1 MLKYTDVMRLIIN
14 ELNGMTILNLR
25 INQFG
30 SNEMRKHKNSSFGN
44 QSSFASSLIAV
55 SGR

>member
-1 MLKYTDVMRLIIN
+1 MFKYTDVMRLIIN
-14 ELNGMTILNLR
+14 EQNGMTILNLR